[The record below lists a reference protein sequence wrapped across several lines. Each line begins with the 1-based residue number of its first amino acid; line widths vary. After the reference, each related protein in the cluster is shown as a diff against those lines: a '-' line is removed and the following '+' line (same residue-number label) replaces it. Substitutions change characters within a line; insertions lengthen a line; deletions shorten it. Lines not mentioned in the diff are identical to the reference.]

1 MDTTTAQDRDKQQPP
16 VTNGFKPPK
25 LLSTDS
31 AMNGHILNG
40 RSQSYNVGGLASLA
54 DINGPLSPSTPTH
67 PRKKYIIGVCAMD
80 DKARSKPMR
89 NILDRLLN
97 SGPFEAIIFGDK
109 CILDEDVRA
118 WPACD
123 FFISFFSK
131 GFPLH
136 KAIDYVKLR
145 TPFCVNEV
153 DMQTVLWDRRL
164 VLEILEQIGVPTPKR
179 LTMDRDGGPVLDDR
193 VRQKLKLRG
202 VNLQEK
208 RPTPEFRVIDQ
219 DTIQIG
225 DQILQKPFVEKPVSG
240 EDHNI
245 HIYYHSSAGGGA
257 RRLFRKVANKS
268 SEYDPELNM
277 PRTDG
282 SYIYEE
288 FMDVDN
294 AEDVKVYTIG
304 DQFVHAETRKSP
316 VVDGLV
322 RRNTDG
328 KEIRYVTQ
336 LTPDEKK
343 MAAGI
348 CKVFGQRVCGFD
360 LLRVGGKSYV
370 IDVNGWSF
378 VKGNNYYYNNCASIL
393 QETFLRNAHQRKLS
407 EVVFPKELSAENSW
421 RLKAFVSV
429 FRHADRTPKQK
440 MKFSFSSAPFREL
453 LNGGGEEV
461 IIRQPRDLKL
471 VSAAAEQ
478 AMEEGLED
486 TNKLML
492 LRNIL
497 NKKSN
502 LPGTKV
508 QVKPTI
514 TKDEQGNSKSVK
526 LKIIVKWGGE
536 FTHAAKYQSRDLGD
550 NLRKDL
556 LIMNKHVLDDV
567 KIYTSSERRVRATAE
582 LFTQRFLDIRE
593 VPKDMLLIR
602 KEMLDDSNA
611 AKEKTDIV
619 KKELYH
625 LLQPDH
631 AEEIKKYWPKNQPEN
646 AGQLVQ
652 DIIVAMRTLRS
663 IMRRNFEKLDVTSIQ
678 KTWCCYESPALFFER
693 WEKIFGEFADRDRT
707 EFDPSKVSELYD
719 SLKYDALHN
728 RVFLETI
735 FVDKHSPDSAG
746 MGPIKDLYNKAKILF
761 DFVSPLEYGINEADR
776 LEIGLLTSLPLIK
789 QIVEDLEACKRS
801 TTPCTRLYFTKE
813 SHVHTLLNIVYLSGI
828 PTRLSKSEI
837 PELDYLTQITFELY
851 ERSGPGTPLSSP
863 LTGSSSLSPTLSNGP
878 QSPSSPEYSL
888 RIGFSPGAGNPNILD
903 LQMDS
908 KHCLSVMPRRNL
920 TDHLPLDAALRYYK
934 TQVGNPKYKCVNR
947 KIRESRMLGHKL
959 VVANEGEEEEAL
971 VLQDEQ
977 PLMVVGSPIG
987 PSGVEMHF
995 AGASATAAA
1004 DGPTAP
1010 AKNDRMATSTM
1021 NSAK

>member
-1 MDTTTAQDRDKQQPP
+1 
-16 VTNGFKPPK
+16 
-25 LLSTDS
+25 
-31 AMNGHILNG
+31 
-40 RSQSYNVGGLASLA
+40 
-54 DINGPLSPSTPTH
+54 
-67 PRKKYIIGVCAMD
+67 MD

-97 SGPFEAIIFGDK
+97 NGPFEAIIFGDK
-109 CILDEDVRA
+109 CILDE
-118 WPACD
+118 ACD

-136 KAIDYVKLR
+136 KAIEYVKLR

-153 DMQTVLWDRRL
+153 DLQTLLWDRRL
-164 VLEILEQIGVPTPKR
+164 VLEVLEQIGVPTPKR
-179 LTMDRDGGPVLDDR
+179 LTMSRDGGPMLEDR

-202 VNLQEK
+202 VNLLER
-208 RPTPEFRVIDQ
+208 RPIPEFNMIDQ

-225 DQILQKPFVEKPVSG
+225 DQIITKPFVEKPVSG

-245 HIYYHSSAGGGA
+245 HIYYHSSTGGGA
-257 RRLFRKVANKS
+257 RRLFRKVGNKA
-268 SEYDPELNM
+268 SEYEPDLNM
-277 PRTDG
+277 PRTEG

-294 AEDVKVYTIG
+294 AEDVKVYTVG

-336 LTPDEKK
+336 LTPEEKK
-343 MAAGI
+343 MAVNI

-378 VKGNNYYYNNCASIL
+378 VKGNNYYYNNCAAIL
-393 QETFLRNAHQRKLS
+393 QETFLRNARQRKLS
-407 EVVFPKELSAENSW
+407 EVVLPKELSVENAW

-461 IIRQPRDLKL
+461 IIRQARDLKL

-478 AMEEGLED
+478 AMKEGLED

-492 LRNIL
+492 LKNIL
-497 NKKSN
+497 DKKSN

-514 TKDEQGNSKSVK
+514 TKDSEGNSKSVK

-567 KIYTSSERRVRATAE
+567 KIFTSSERRVRATAE

-611 AKEKTDIV
+611 AKEKTDLV
-619 KKELYH
+619 KKQLH
-625 LLQPDH
+625 DLLLPEN
-631 AEEIKKYWPKNQPEN
+631 AEDIQKYWPKDQQIDP
-646 AGQLVQ
+646 GRLVQ
-652 DIIVAMRTLRS
+652 DMIVAMRKLRK
-663 IMRRNFEKLDVTSIQ
+663 IMRKNFETMDVASIQ
-678 KTWCCYESPALFFER
+678 KTWCCYESPSLFLER
-693 WEKIFGEFADRDRT
+693 WEKIFEEFVDGERAD
-707 EFDPSKVSELYD
+707 FDPSKVSELYD

-728 RVFLETI
+728 RVFLESI
-735 FVDKHSPDSAG
+735 FKDTDSFDG
-746 MGPIKDLYNKAKILF
+746 DNIGDTEGLGPIKDLYTKAKILF
-761 DFVSPLEYGINEADR
+761 DFVSPLEYGISEADR

-789 QIVEDLEACKRS
+789 QIVEDLEAAKRS

-828 PTRLSKSEI
+828 PTRLSKNEL

-851 ERSGPGTPLSSP
+851 ERSGSNTPGAAL
-863 LTGSSSLSPTLSNGP
+863 
-878 QSPSSPEYSL
+878 QSPQPREYSL
-888 RIGFSPGAGNPNILD
+888 RIGFSPGAGNSNILD

-920 TDHLPLDAALRYYK
+920 TDHLPLEAALRYYK
-934 TQVGNPKYKCVNR
+934 TQVGNPKYKSVNR

-959 VVANEGEEEEAL
+959 VVANEGEEDALIHDEA
-971 VLQDEQ
+971 
-977 PLMVVGSPIG
+977 PLMVFGSPVG
-987 PSGVEMHF
+987 FNGVETHF
-995 AGASATAAA
+995 PNGAHNSSSNGITGSSGDGGTGASAIAAQEE
-1004 DGPTAP
+1004 
-1010 AKNDRMATSTM
+1010 NDDNTISTS
-1021 NSAK
+1021 K

>member
-1 MDTTTAQDRDKQQPP
+1 MDTDNERKQPI
-16 VTNGFKPPK
+16 TNGFTFPK
-25 LLSTDS
+25 RLSTDAANLAAS
-31 AMNGHILNG
+31 SGPD
-40 RSQSYNVGGLASLA
+40 SSGL
-54 DINGPLSPSTPTH
+54 LSPSTPTH
-67 PRKKYIIGVCAMD
+67 PRKKYIIGVCSMD

-97 SGPFEAIIFGDK
+97 NGPFEAIIFGDK

-136 KAIDYVKLR
+136 KAIEYVKLR

-153 DMQTVLWDRRL
+153 DMQTLLWDRRL

-179 LTMDRDGGPVLDDR
+179 LTMDRDGGPKMDDR

-202 VNLQEK
+202 VTLKEE
-208 RPTPEFRVIDQ
+208 RPVPELTVIDQ

-225 DQILQKPFVEKPVSG
+225 NQIITKPFVEKPVSG

-268 SEYDPELNM
+268 SEYDPELTL
-277 PRTDG
+277 PRTNG

-304 DQFVHAETRKSP
+304 EQFVYAETRKSP

-336 LTPDEKK
+336 LTPEEKK

-360 LLRVGGKSYV
+360 LLRVHGKSYV

-378 VKGNNYYYNNCASIL
+378 VKGNNYYYNNCSSIL

-407 EVVFPKELSAENSW
+407 EVVFPKELSAEKSW
-421 RLKAFVSV
+421 RLKAFISV

-461 IIRQPRDLKL
+461 IIRQARDLKL

-497 NKKSN
+497 DKKSN

-508 QVKPTI
+508 QVKPSI
-514 TKDEQGNSKSVK
+514 TKDEEGNSKSVK

-567 KIYTSSERRVRATAE
+567 KIFTSSERRVRATAE

-593 VPKDMLLIR
+593 VPKNMLLIR

-611 AKEKTDIV
+611 AKEHTDIV
-619 KKELYH
+619 KKELH
-625 LLQPDH
+625 GLLQPEY
-631 AEEIKKYWPKNQPEN
+631 AEDIAKYWPKNQEEP
-646 AGQLVQ
+646 GKLVQ
-652 DIIVAMRTLRS
+652 DIIVAMRTLRE
-663 IMRRNFEKLDVTSIQ
+663 IMRKNFKTLDVAAIQ
-678 KTWCCYESPALFFER
+678 KTWCCYESPSLFLER
-693 WEKIFGEFADRDRT
+693 WEKIFGEFADGDISS
-707 EFDPSKVSELYD
+707 FDPSKVSELYD

-728 RVFLETI
+728 RTFLETI
-735 FVDKHSPDSAG
+735 FVDKDSDSG
-746 MGPIKDLYNKAKILF
+746 MGPMRDLYAKSKVLF

-776 LEIGLLTSLPLIK
+776 LEIGLLTSLPLVK
-789 QIVEDLEACKRS
+789 QIIEDIEASKRS
-801 TTPCTRLYFTKE
+801 TSPCTRLYFTKE
-813 SHVHTLLNIVYLSGI
+813 SHVHTLLNIVYLSGF
-828 PTRLSKSEI
+828 PTRLTKSEI

-851 ERSGPGTPLSSP
+851 ERSGPGTPLNSPVGTDSASS
-863 LTGSSSLSPTLSNGP
+863 TSPGGP
-878 QSPSSPEYSL
+878 QSPQSPEYSL

-920 TDHLPLDAALRYYK
+920 TDHLPLDAAIRYYK

-947 KIRESRMLGHKL
+947 KIRESRMLGHRL
-959 VVANEGEEEEAL
+959 VVANEGEEEAL
-971 VLQDEQ
+971 IQDEE

-987 PSGVEMHF
+987 PSGVELHF
-995 AGASATAAA
+995 AQKYAEAQRGADSNAS
-1004 DGPTAP
+1004 
-1010 AKNDRMATSTM
+1010 N
-1021 NSAK
+1021 

>member
-1 MDTTTAQDRDKQQPP
+1 
-16 VTNGFKPPK
+16 
-25 LLSTDS
+25 
-31 AMNGHILNG
+31 
-40 RSQSYNVGGLASLA
+40 
-54 DINGPLSPSTPTH
+54 
-67 PRKKYIIGVCAMD
+67 MD

-97 SGPFEAIIFGDK
+97 NGPFETIIFGDK

-131 GFPLH
+131 GFPLQ
-136 KAIDYVKLR
+136 KAIEYVKLR

-153 DMQTVLWDRRL
+153 DLQTVLWDRRL
-164 VLEILEQIGVPTPKR
+164 VLEILDQINVPTPRR
-179 LTMDRDGGPVLDDR
+179 LTMDRDGGPELDAR
-193 VRQKLKLRG
+193 VHQKLKLRG
-202 VNLQEK
+202 VTVQRD
-208 RPTPEFRVIDQ
+208 RPVPEFKVIDQ

-225 DQILQKPFVEKPVSG
+225 DQIITKPFVEKPVSG

-245 HIYYHSSAGGGA
+245 HIYYHSSAGGGG

-268 SEYDPELNM
+268 SEYDAELTL

-304 DQFVHAETRKSP
+304 DTFVHAETRKSP

-393 QETFLRNAHQRKLS
+393 QDVFLRNAHQRKLS

-461 IIRQPRDLKL
+461 IIRQARDLKL

-492 LRNIL
+492 LKNIL
-497 NKKSN
+497 DKKSN

-508 QVKPTI
+508 QVKPSI
-514 TKDEQGNSKSVK
+514 TKDEDGKTQKVK

-556 LIMNKHVLDDV
+556 MIMNKNVLDDV
-567 KIYTSSERRVRATAE
+567 KIFTSSERRVRATAE

-611 AKEKTDIV
+611 AKEKTDLV
-619 KKELYH
+619 KKELYD
-625 LLQPDH
+625 LL
-631 AEEIKKYWPKNQPEN
+631 QPEN
-646 AGQLVQ
+646 AHNMEQYWPKGIADPGELVQ
-652 DIIVAMRTLRS
+652 DIIVAMRTLRET
-663 IMRRNFEKLDVTSIQ
+663 MRKNFQRLDAATIQ
-678 KTWCCYESPALFFER
+678 KSWCCYESPALFFER
-693 WEKIFGEFADRDRT
+693 WEKIFGEFADVDRT

-728 RVFLETI
+728 RPFLESI
-735 FVDKHSPDSAG
+735 FVDKDSDTG
-746 MGPIKDLYNKAKILF
+746 MAPIKDLYAKAKILF
-761 DFVSPLEYGINEADR
+761 DFVAPLEYGINAADR

-789 QIVEDLEACKRS
+789 QIVEDLEACKKS
-801 TTPCTRLYFTKE
+801 PNPCTRLYFTKE

-828 PTRLSKSEI
+828 PTRLAKNQI

-851 ERSGPGTPLSSP
+851 ERNGPGTPVGSPITGGSPILSQSQG
-863 LTGSSSLSPTLSNGP
+863 LGSP
-878 QSPSSPEYSL
+878 QSREYSL

-934 TQVGNPKYKCVNR
+934 TQVGDPRYKSVNR
-947 KIRESRMLGHKL
+947 RIRESRMLGHKL
-959 VVANEGEEEEAL
+959 VVANEGEEEAL
-971 VLQDEQ
+971 IQDEA
-977 PLMVVGSPIG
+977 PLMIVGSPIG
-987 PSGVEMHF
+987 TSGVETHF
-995 AGASATAAA
+995 MENNT
-1004 DGPTAP
+1004 PQP
-1010 AKNDRMATSTM
+1010 
-1021 NSAK
+1021 

>member
-1 MDTTTAQDRDKQQPP
+1 MDENS
-16 VTNGFKPPK
+16 VSNGFTFPPRP
-25 LLSTDS
+25 LTNIATRLESMHLGTNS
-31 AMNGHILNG
+31 GT
-40 RSQSYNVGGLASLA
+40 
-54 DINGPLSPSTPTH
+54 LSPSTPSH

-97 SGPFEAIIFGDK
+97 SGHFETIIFGDK
-109 CILDEDVRA
+109 CILDEDVKA

-136 KAIDYVKLR
+136 KAIEYVKLR

-153 DMQTVLWDRRL
+153 DLQTVLWDRRL
-164 VLEILEQIGVPTPKR
+164 VLEILEQIKVPTPRR
-179 LTMDRDGGPVLDDR
+179 LTMDRDGGPELDTR
-193 VRQKLKLRG
+193 VHQKLKLRG
-202 VNLQEK
+202 VTVQRNRLV
-208 RPTPEFRVIDQ
+208 PEFKIIDQ
-219 DTIQIG
+219 DTLQIG
-225 DQILQKPFVEKPVSG
+225 DKIITKPFVEKPVSS

-245 HIYYHSSAGGGA
+245 HIYYHSSAGGGG

-268 SEYDPELNM
+268 SEYDPELTL
-277 PRTDG
+277 PRTGG

-294 AEDVKVYTIG
+294 AVDVKVYTIG
-304 DQFVHAETRKSP
+304 DTFVHAETRKSP

-393 QETFLRNAHQRKLS
+393 QDVFLRNAQQRKLS
-407 EVVFPKELSAENSW
+407 EVVFPKELSAETSW

-461 IIRQPRDLKL
+461 IIRQARDLKL

-478 AMEEGLED
+478 AMKQGLED

-492 LRNIL
+492 LKNIL
-497 NKKSN
+497 DKKSN

-508 QVKPTI
+508 QVKPSV
-514 TKDEQGNSKSVK
+514 TKSEDGKAQKVK

-536 FTHAAKYQSRDLGD
+536 QFTHAAKYQSRDLGD

-556 LIMNKHVLDDV
+556 MIMNKNVLDDV

-619 KKELYH
+619 KKELH
-625 LLQPDH
+625 DLL
-631 AEEIKKYWPKNQPEN
+631 QPEN
-646 AGQLVQ
+646 ARDIEQYWPKDMADPGELVQ
-652 DIIVAMRTLRS
+652 DIIVAMRTLRET
-663 IMRRNFEKLDVTSIQ
+663 MRKNFKRLDASVIQ
-678 KTWCCYESPALFFER
+678 KSWCCYESPSLFYER
-693 WEKIFGEFADRDRT
+693 WEKIFGEFADVDRT

-728 RVFLETI
+728 RPFLESI
-735 FVDKHSPDSAG
+735 FVDRDTNTG
-746 MGPIKDLYNKAKILF
+746 MAPIKELYSKAKILF

-789 QIVEDLEACKRS
+789 QIVEDLEA
-801 TTPCTRLYFTKE
+801 
-813 SHVHTLLNIVYLSGI
+813 
-828 PTRLSKSEI
+828 
-837 PELDYLTQITFELY
+837 YLTQITFELY
-851 ERSGPGTPLSSP
+851 ERNASGTPVGSPVTNGSPNPGQTPSLPSLSSI
-863 LTGSSSLSPTLSNGP
+863 P
-878 QSPSSPEYSL
+878 QSPQSREYSL

-934 TQVGNPKYKCVNR
+934 TQVDDPRYKSVNR
-947 KIRESRMLGHKL
+947 RIRESRMLGHKL
-959 VVANEGEEEEAL
+959 VVANEGEEEAIMIHDEA
-971 VLQDEQ
+971 
-977 PLMVVGSPIG
+977 PLMVVGSPITN
-987 PSGVEMHF
+987 SRVESHF
-995 AGASATAAA
+995 MENGSPAAS
-1004 DGPTAP
+1004 DGESSTGNSNNGSSSDSSAV
-1010 AKNDRMATSTM
+1010 NRTSTH
-1021 NSAK
+1021 

>member
-1 MDTTTAQDRDKQQPP
+1 MAMDNNHIN
-16 VTNGFKPPK
+16 NGFTFPKP
-25 LLSTDS
+25 
-31 AMNGHILNG
+31 
-40 RSQSYNVGGLASLA
+40 LATSIASRLESSPA
-54 DINGPLSPSTPTH
+54 IVQNPEPHGSLSPSTPTH

-89 NILDRLLN
+89 NILDRLLT

-109 CILDEDVRA
+109 CILDEDVKA

-123 FFISFFSK
+123 FFISFFSR
-131 GFPLH
+131 GFPLR
-136 KAIDYVKLR
+136 KAIEYVKLR

-153 DMQTVLWDRRL
+153 DLQTLLWDRRV
-164 VLEILEQIGVPTPKR
+164 VLELLDQIGVPTPRR
-179 LTMDRDGGPVLDDR
+179 LSIDRDGGPQLDMR
-193 VRQKLKLRG
+193 VHQKLKLRG
-202 VNLQEK
+202 VSVVES
-208 RPTPEFRVIDQ
+208 RPVPEFKIIDQ
-219 DTIQIG
+219 DTLQIG
-225 DQILQKPFVEKPVSG
+225 DRIITKPFVEKPVSG

-245 HIYYHSSAGGGA
+245 HIYYHSSTGGGG

-268 SEYDPELNM
+268 SEYDPDLTE

-282 SYIYEE
+282 SFVYEE

-294 AEDVKVYTIG
+294 LEDVKVYTIG
-304 DQFVHAETRKSP
+304 DQFVYAETRKSP
-316 VVDGLV
+316 VVDGHV

-328 KEIRYVTQ
+328 KEIRYVAT
-336 LTPDEKK
+336 LTPEEKR

-360 LLRVGGKSYV
+360 LLRVNGTSYV

-378 VKGNNYYYNNCASIL
+378 VKGNNYYYNNCAKIL
-393 QETFLRNAHQRKLS
+393 QDVFLRNARQRKLS

-440 MKFSFSSAPFREL
+440 MKFTFSSAPFREL

-461 IIRQPRDLKL
+461 IIRQARDLKL

-486 TNKLML
+486 SSKLML
-492 LRNIL
+492 LKNIL
-497 NKKSN
+497 DKKSG

-508 QVKPTI
+508 QVKPSI
-514 TKDEQGNSKSVK
+514 SKDEEGTQSVK
-526 LKIIVKWGGE
+526 LQIIVKWGGE
-536 FTHAAKYQSRDLGD
+536 FTHAAKYQSRDLGE

-556 LIMNKHVLDDV
+556 LIMNKNVFDDV
-567 KIYTSSERRVRATAE
+567 KIFTSSERRVRATAE

-593 VPKDMLLIR
+593 VPKEMMLIR

-611 AKEKTDIV
+611 AKEKTDLV
-619 KKELYH
+619 KKQLYN

-631 AEEIKKYWPKNQPEN
+631 AEDMEELWPKGKADPGE
-646 AGQLVQ
+646 LVQ
-652 DIIVAMRTLRS
+652 DIIVAMRTLRE
-663 IMRRNFEKLDVTSIQ
+663 IMRKNFKVLDIESIQ
-678 KTWCCYESPALFFER
+678 KSWCCYESPSLFYER
-693 WEKIFGEFADRDRT
+693 WEKIFTEFADVERS

-728 RVFLETI
+728 RPFLESI
-735 FVDKHSPDSAG
+735 FVDSDSDTG
-746 MGPIKDLYNKAKILF
+746 LGPIKDLYSKAKILF
-761 DFVSPLEYGINEADR
+761 DFVAPLEYGITEEDR
-776 LEIGLLTSLPLIK
+776 LEIGLLTSMPLIK

-801 TTPCTRLYFTKE
+801 SAPCTRLYFTKE

-828 PTRLSKSEI
+828 PTRLRKNEI

-851 ERSGPGTPLSSP
+851 ERSGPSGPSSSSTSPIGSPLGGREPSSP
-863 LTGSSSLSPTLSNGP
+863 SA
-878 QSPSSPEYSL
+878 PEYSL

-903 LQMDS
+903 LQMDA
-908 KHCLSVMPRRNL
+908 KHSLSVMQRRNL

-934 TQVGNPKYKCVNR
+934 AQVDDPKYRSVNR
-947 KIRESRMLGHKL
+947 RIRESRMLGHKL
-959 VVANEGEEEEAL
+959 VVAAEGEEEDLIEDEA
-971 VLQDEQ
+971 
-977 PLMVVGSPIG
+977 PLMIVGSPPVG
-987 PSGVEMHF
+987 RSFEAYLG
-995 AGASATAAA
+995 
-1004 DGPTAP
+1004 
-1010 AKNDRMATSTM
+1010 RRL
-1021 NSAK
+1021 

>member
-1 MDTTTAQDRDKQQPP
+1 MTDPDTTPTPADRVEKVQRRPSITKGFTFPKIP
-16 VTNGFKPPK
+16 VTSEFANR
-25 LLSTDS
+25 LSINS
-31 AMNGHILNG
+31 HNANA
-40 RSQSYNVGGLASLA
+40 LASSPPL
-54 DINGPLSPSTPTH
+54 LSPSTPTH

-131 GFPLH
+131 GFPLQ
-136 KAIDYVKLR
+136 KAIEYVKLR

-164 VLEILEQIGVPTPKR
+164 VLEILEQIGVQTPRR
-179 LTMDRDGGPVLDDR
+179 LSMDRDGGPQLDER

-202 VNLQEK
+202 VTLQEQ
-208 RPTPEFRVIDQ
+208 RPVPEFKVIDQ

-225 DQILQKPFVEKPVSG
+225 DQIITKPFVEKPVSG

-245 HIYYHSSAGGGA
+245 HIYYHSSTGGGA

-268 SEYDPELNM
+268 SEYDPELIL
-277 PRTDG
+277 PRTEG

-294 AEDVKVYTIG
+294 AEDVKIYTIG
-304 DQFVHAETRKSP
+304 EQFVHAETRKSP

-336 LTPDEKK
+336 LTPEEKK
-343 MAAGI
+343 MAIGI

-360 LLRVGGKSYV
+360 LLRVNGKSYV

-378 VKGNNYYYNNCASIL
+378 VKGNNYYYNNCANIL

-407 EVVFPKELSAENSW
+407 EVVFPKELSAESSW
-421 RLKAFVSV
+421 RLKGFVSV

-461 IIRQPRDLKL
+461 IIRQARDLRL

-486 TNKLML
+486 THKLML
-492 LRNIL
+492 LKNIL
-497 NKKSN
+497 DKKSN

-514 TKDEQGNSKSVK
+514 TKDDEGNCKSVK

-556 LIMNKHVLDDV
+556 LIMNKNVFDDV
-567 KIYTSSERRVRATAE
+567 KIFTSSERRVRATAE

-593 VPKDMLLIR
+593 VHKDMLLIR

-611 AKEKTDIV
+611 AKEKTDVV
-619 KKELYH
+619 KKELYN
-625 LLQPDH
+625 LLQPEH
-631 AEEIKKYWPKNQPEN
+631 AQDIEKYWPKGQED
-646 AGQLVQ
+646 AGNLVK
-652 DIIVAMRTLRS
+652 DIIVAMRTLRE
-663 IMRRNFEKLDVTSIQ
+663 IMRKNLKTQDVASIQ

-693 WEKIFGEFADRDRT
+693 WEKIFGEFADGDT
-707 EFDPSKVSELYD
+707 KDFDPSKVSELYD

-728 RVFLETI
+728 RTFLENI
-735 FVDKHSPDSAG
+735 FVDRDAESG
-746 MGPIKDLYNKAKILF
+746 GLGPIKDLYSKAKILF
-761 DFVSPLEYGINEADR
+761 DFVAPLEYGITEEER

-789 QIVEDLEACKRS
+789 QVVEDLEACKRS
-801 TTPCTRLYFTKE
+801 SKPCTRLYFTKE

-828 PTRLSKSEI
+828 PTRITKGQI

-863 LTGSSSLSPTLSNGP
+863 VGGKSAPSTNGP
-878 QSPSSPEYSL
+878 QSPQSPEYSL

-934 TQVGNPKYKCVNR
+934 AQVGNPKYKSVNR
-947 KIRESRMLGHKL
+947 RIRETRMLGHKL
-959 VVANEGEEEEAL
+959 VVANEGEEEAL
-971 VLQDEQ
+971 IHDEEV
-977 PLMVVGSPIG
+977 PLMMFGSPIG
-987 PSGVEMHF
+987 PSGVEAHLQ
-995 AGASATAAA
+995 AARNASA
-1004 DGPTAP
+1004 
-1010 AKNDRMATSTM
+1010 STDE
-1021 NSAK
+1021 NETVSK

>member
-1 MDTTTAQDRDKQQPP
+1 MDKQPIT
-16 VTNGFKPPK
+16 TNGFTFPAKPFANIATR
-25 LLSTDS
+25 LDS
-31 AMNGHILNG
+31 LNLNG
-40 RSQSYNVGGLASLA
+40 NGA
-54 DINGPLSPSTPTH
+54 INGLLSPSTPTH

-97 SGPFEAIIFGDK
+97 NGPFETIIFGDK
-109 CILDEDVRA
+109 CILDEDVKA

-131 GFPLH
+131 GFPLL
-136 KAIDYVKLR
+136 KAIEYVKLR

-153 DMQTVLWDRRL
+153 DLQTVLWDRRL
-164 VLEILEQIGVPTPKR
+164 VLEILEQINVPTPRR
-179 LTMDRDGGPVLDDR
+179 LTMDRDGGPELDAR
-193 VRQKLKLRG
+193 VHQKLKLRG
-202 VNLQEK
+202 VTVQRD
-208 RPTPEFRVIDQ
+208 RPVPEFKVIDQ

-225 DQILQKPFVEKPVSG
+225 DQVITKPFVEKPVSS

-245 HIYYHSSAGGGA
+245 HIYYHSSTGGGG

-268 SEYDPELNM
+268 SEYDAELTL

-304 DQFVHAETRKSP
+304 DTFVHAETRKSP

-336 LTPDEKK
+336 LTPEEKK

-360 LLRVGGKSYV
+360 LLRVHGKSYV

-393 QETFLRNAHQRKLS
+393 QDVFLRNAQQRKLS

-461 IIRQPRDLKL
+461 IIRQARDLKL

-492 LRNIL
+492 LKNIL
-497 NKKSN
+497 DKKSN

-508 QVKPTI
+508 QVKPSI
-514 TKDEQGNSKSVK
+514 TKGEDGKTQKVK

-556 LIMNKHVLDDV
+556 MIMNKNVLDDV

-611 AKEKTDIV
+611 AKEKTDLV
-619 KKELYH
+619 KKELYD
-625 LLQPDH
+625 LL
-631 AEEIKKYWPKNQPEN
+631 QPEN
-646 AGQLVQ
+646 AHNMEQYWPKDMADPGELVQ
-652 DIIVAMRTLRS
+652 DIILEMRTLRET
-663 IMRRNFEKLDVTSIQ
+663 MRKNFQRLDAAAIQ
-678 KTWCCYESPALFFER
+678 KSWCCYESPALFFER
-693 WEKIFGEFADRDRT
+693 WEKIFGEFADVDRT

-728 RVFLETI
+728 RPFLESI
-735 FVDKHSPDSAG
+735 FVDKDSDTG
-746 MGPIKDLYNKAKILF
+746 MAPIKALYAKAKILF
-761 DFVSPLEYGINEADR
+761 DFVAPLEYGVNAADR

-789 QIVEDLEACKRS
+789 QVVEDLEACKKS
-801 TTPCTRLYFTKE
+801 PNPCTRLYFTKE

-828 PTRLSKSEI
+828 PTRLAKNEI

-851 ERSGPGTPLSSP
+851 ERNGPGTPVGSPITSGSPISSSP
-863 LTGSSSLSPTLSNGP
+863 SLAGPGSP
-878 QSPSSPEYSL
+878 QSREYSL

-934 TQVGNPKYKCVNR
+934 TQVGDPRYKSVNR
-947 KIRESRMLGHKL
+947 RIRESRMLGHKL
-959 VVANEGEEEEAL
+959 VVANEGEEEAL
-971 VLQDEQ
+971 IQDEA
-977 PLMVVGSPIG
+977 PLMIVGSPIG
-987 PSGVEMHF
+987 TSGVETHF
-995 AGASATAAA
+995 MG
-1004 DGPTAP
+1004 
-1010 AKNDRMATSTM
+1010 N
-1021 NSAK
+1021 NSPQP

>member
-1 MDTTTAQDRDKQQPP
+1 MDKNQS
-16 VTNGFKPPK
+16 VSNGFKFPK
-25 LLSTDS
+25 PLSTGSHPSHLDS
-31 AMNGHILNG
+31 S
-40 RSQSYNVGGLASLA
+40 RPLA
-54 DINGPLSPSTPTH
+54 NGPSDSVNGSLSPSTPTH

-97 SGPFEAIIFGDK
+97 NGPFEAIIFGDK

-123 FFISFFSK
+123 FFISFFST
-131 GFPLH
+131 GFPLR
-136 KAIDYVKLR
+136 KAIEYVKLR

-153 DMQTVLWDRRL
+153 DLQTVLWDRRL
-164 VLEILEQIGVPTPKR
+164 VLEILEQIGVPTPRR
-179 LTMDRDGGPVLDDR
+179 LTMDRDGGPTLDER
-193 VRQKLKLRG
+193 VQQKLKLRG
-202 VNLQEK
+202 VTLVENRK
-208 RPTPEFRVIDQ
+208 APEFKILDQ
-219 DTIQIG
+219 DRIQIG
-225 DQILQKPFVEKPVSG
+225 DQIITKPFVEKPVSG

-257 RRLFRKVANKS
+257 RRLFRKIANKS
-268 SEYDPELNM
+268 SEYDPDLST

-304 DQFVHAETRKSP
+304 DQFFHAETRKSP

-393 QETFLRNAHQRKLS
+393 QDVFLRNAHQRKLS
-407 EVVFPKELSAENSW
+407 EVVLPRELSAENSW

-461 IIRQPRDLKL
+461 IIRQARDLKL

-486 TNKLML
+486 TKKLML
-492 LRNIL
+492 LKNIL
-497 NKKSN
+497 DKKSN

-508 QVKPTI
+508 QVKPSI
-514 TKDEQGNSKSVK
+514 SKDEAGNFKSVK

-536 FTHAAKYQSRDLGD
+536 FTHAAKYQSRDLGE

-556 LIMNKHVLDDV
+556 LIMNKNVLDDV
-567 KIYTSSERRVRATAE
+567 KIFTSSERRVRATAE

-611 AKEKTDIV
+611 AKEKTDLV
-619 KKELYH
+619 KKELYN
-625 LLQPDH
+625 LLQPEH
-631 AEEIKKYWPKNQPEN
+631 AEDIEKYWPKNQADP
-646 AGQLVQ
+646 GTLVQ
-652 DIIVAMRTLRS
+652 DAIVAMRSLRET
-663 IMRRNFEKLDVTSIQ
+663 MRKNFQRLDAATIQ
-678 KTWCCYESPALFFER
+678 KTWCCYESPSLFYER
-693 WEKIFGEFADRDRT
+693 WEKIFGEFADGDRT

-728 RVFLETI
+728 RPFLESI
-735 FVDKHSPDSAG
+735 FVDKEAGTG
-746 MGPIKDLYNKAKILF
+746 MGPIKDLYTKAKILF
-761 DFVSPLEYGINEADR
+761 DFVAPLEYGISEADR

-801 TTPCTRLYFTKE
+801 ANPCTRLYFTKE

-828 PTRLSKSEI
+828 PTRLSKGEI

-851 ERSGPGTPLSSP
+851 ERSGPGTPLGSP
-863 LTGSSSLSPTLSNGP
+863 VAGNLPSSNGP
-878 QSPSSPEYSL
+878 QSPHSPEYSL

-920 TDHLPLDAALRYYK
+920 TDHLPLDSALRYYK
-934 TQVGNPKYKCVNR
+934 AQVGNPKYKSVNR
-947 KIRESRMLGHKL
+947 RIRESRMLGHKL
-959 VVANEGEEEEAL
+959 VVANEGEEDAL
-971 VLQDEQ
+971 VVQDEA
-977 PLMVVGSPIG
+977 PLMVVGSPTA
-987 PSGVEMHF
+987 PSGVELHF
-995 AGASATAAA
+995 
-1004 DGPTAP
+1004 
-1010 AKNDRMATSTM
+1010 M
-1021 NSAK
+1021 NQGSDNSSN

>member
-1 MDTTTAQDRDKQQPP
+1 MDKNINITNTEKRISANGFPLPKRLSTALANGAVTTATAQGD
-16 VTNGFKPPK
+16 
-25 LLSTDS
+25 STAVS
-31 AMNGHILNG
+31 FPI
-40 RSQSYNVGGLASLA
+40 
-54 DINGPLSPSTPTH
+54 PLSPTTPSTPLH

-89 NILDRLLN
+89 NILDRLLKN
-97 SGPFEAIIFGDK
+97 GPFEAIIFGDK

-123 FFISFFSK
+123 FFICFFSK
-131 GFPLH
+131 GFPLE
-136 KAIDYVKLR
+136 KAIEYVKLR
-145 TPFCVNEV
+145 APLCVNEV
-153 DMQTVLWDRRL
+153 DLQALLWDRRL
-164 VLEILEQIGVPTPKR
+164 VLEILEQIGVPTPRR
-179 LTMDRDGGPVLDDR
+179 LTMDRDGGPHIERSVI
-193 VRQKLKLRG
+193 QKLKLRG
-202 VNLQEK
+202 VTVK
-208 RPTPEFRVIDQ
+208 RDRPTPEFKVIDQ

-225 DQILQKPFVEKPVSG
+225 DQVMTKPFVEKPVSG

-245 HIYYHSSAGGGA
+245 HIYYHSSTGGGT
-257 RRLFRKVANKS
+257 RRLFRKVGNKS
-268 SEYDPELNM
+268 SEYDPNM
-277 PRTDG
+277 NTCRMEG

-304 DQFVHAETRKSP
+304 NHFVHAETRKSP

-336 LTPDEKK
+336 LTPEEKK
-343 MAAGI
+343 MASGI

-407 EVVFPKELSAENSW
+407 EVVLPKELSAENSW

-461 IIRQPRDLKL
+461 IIRQARDLKL

-497 NKKSN
+497 DKKSN

-508 QVKPTI
+508 QVKPSI
-514 TKDEQGNSKSVK
+514 TKDAEGNSKSVK

-556 LIMNKHVLDDV
+556 MIMNKNVLDDV

-582 LFTQRFLDIRE
+582 LFTQRFLGIRE
-593 VPKDMLLIR
+593 VPRDLLLIR

-619 KKELYH
+619 KKELWE
-625 LLQPDH
+625 LLQP
-631 AEEIKKYWPKNQPEN
+631 ESKEIEKYWPK
-646 AGQLVQ
+646 GQADPGELVQ
-652 DIIVAMRTLRS
+652 SMIESMKTLRD
-663 IMRRNFEKLDVTSIQ
+663 IMRKNFRRLDPATIQ

-693 WEKIFGEFADRDRT
+693 WEKIFGEFADGDRT

-728 RVFLETI
+728 RTFLETI
-735 FVDKHSPDSAG
+735 FVDKEAG
-746 MGPIKDLYNKAKILF
+746 VGMAPMKDLYSKAKILF
-761 DFVSPLEYGINEADR
+761 DFVAPLEYGINEEDR
-776 LEIGLLTSLPLIK
+776 LEIGLLTSLPLLK
-789 QIVEDLEACKRS
+789 QVVEDLEAAKRS
-801 TTPCTRLYFTKE
+801 ATPCTRLYFTKE
-813 SHVHTLLNIVYLSGI
+813 SHVHTLLNIVYLSGM
-828 PTRLSKSEI
+828 PTRISKSAI

-863 LTGSSSLSPTLSNGP
+863 IVGSSSPLITGTDNPLSPH
-878 QSPSSPEYSL
+878 SPEYSL

-934 TQVGNPKYKCVNR
+934 TQVGNPKYKSVNR
-947 KIRESRMLGHKL
+947 RIRESRMLGHKL
-959 VVANEGEEEEAL
+959 VVANEGEEEVAIIHDEEA
-971 VLQDEQ
+971 
-977 PLMVVGSPIG
+977 PLMAVGSPVG
-987 PSGVEMHF
+987 TNGLELHF
-995 AGASATAAA
+995 MDRAVINDAS
-1004 DGPTAP
+1004 
-1010 AKNDRMATSTM
+1010 TS
-1021 NSAK
+1021 KE